1 MRETG
6 TGQQVAQLHERLM
19 MMMLLLV
26 VVCFLLSDSPASE
39 FYMPTFRNTLFHLHR
54 PGPFTACFCTLTR
67 PHSVT
72 LMAQAISETNLFPY
86 NNPNMPPAVFILQA
100 PTCLWRWNRQSVPK
114 RRHIKFRR
122 RGITQ
127 MKAYNI
133 QNTAKVWNQEIC
145 ICFLC
150 QEVFNFYS

>member
-54 PGPFTACFCTLTR
+54 QVG
-67 PHSVT
+67 
-72 LMAQAISETNLFPY
+72 
-86 NNPNMPPAVFILQA
+86 
-100 PTCLWRWNRQSVPK
+100 
-114 RRHIKFRR
+114 
-122 RGITQ
+122 
-127 MKAYNI
+127 AYEDG
-133 QNTAKVWNQEIC
+133 T
-145 ICFLC
+145 
-150 QEVFNFYS
+150 